1 MIVKAESTPPSS
13 SLAKR
18 IDTSSEIASAEA
30 EREEEM
36 NDDEQE
42 ERSDQEEDAPGAV
55 EEEGL
60 RVTTAPAA
68 AAAPA
73 QASPIAIAIAIAIA
87 IPIPALAPAPP
98 AQPPPVG
105 PAPSSIVPTAFI
117 STNPHWRP
125 PPRVDCALCKGGAAP
140 TPVDSW
146 DFLRTRWH
154 KVRSQIILFS
164 INVPFPRLIVLLAGV
179 FFFFQTC
186 SKHHKPSKAE
196 YTPFQDLLDR
206 LESQVEH
213 KTDSID
219 LEAAFLVPEL
229 RSIQNVHLIPDL
241 RNLLKPLSTTFISDL
256 SLSSRWHFVYKDAIP
271 TSHGLKF
278 RYTCSQTS
286 RNDRPRDGKKARKT
300 LHKREGGRVEKFACG
315 GMVSLVFDMT
325 NRDVVVRLVHKVW
338 HVVYEKMRVVEL
350 DVLGWVR
357 ELMGENDTD
366 ESMLEKIEKRARE
379 EGMEGGVKST
389 KYQIRR
395 YMGMVVEERRK
406 ERKGKRKAK
415 ATPPASEDEDDDEPG
430 PGPSNRKRGK
440 RSPPPVDPVLLAL
453 SASQTPEPVAT
464 PPRPQQKVRTRR
476 KTQPAHASN
485 STSRDAQPSTS
496 NLDVNVEEDIPTLP
510 VPPLDPTLLDVEVP
524 SNEATSPP
532 TNTTADASV
541 NAAMSIILGTNHQP
555 QATIEDIQVVPQT
568 PQPLSNGQPTPST
581 HPLNDP
587 TDLPV
592 ATPSTSTTASTK
604 LTRQGFQADWSN
616 QQGALRALSAEDQ
629 DMMNWLHQANVDA
642 TLKAAAREVR
652 ETSGE

>member
-1 MIVKAESTPPSS
+1 MASSSSSSRIVKAERTPPSS

-18 IDTSSEIASAEA
+18 IDTPSEVASAEA

-36 NDDEQE
+36 NNDEQE
-42 ERSDQEEDAPGAV
+42 ERLDQEEDAQAAM
-55 EEEGL
+55 EEE
-60 RVTTAPAA
+60 RVRVATPS
-68 AAAPA
+68 APA
-73 QASPIAIAIAIAIA
+73 QASESPIAIAIAI
-87 IPIPALAPAPP
+87 PALAQAPP
-98 AQPPPVG
+98 AQPLPVG
-105 PAPSSIVPTAFI
+105 PAPSSIVPITFI

-125 PPRVDCALCKGGAAP
+125 PPRVDCALCKGGAVP

-154 KVRSQIILFS
+154 K
-164 INVPFPRLIVLLAGV
+164 
-179 FFFFQTC
+179 TC

-206 LESQVEH
+206 LETQVEH
-213 KTDSID
+213 KTDLID

-229 RSIQNVHLIPDL
+229 ASIQNVHLIPDL
-241 RNLLKPLSTTFISDL
+241 RNLLKPLSTMFISDI
-256 SLSSRWHFVYKDAIP
+256 SLSSRWHFVFKDAIP

-300 LHKREGGRVEKFACG
+300 DHKREGGRVEKFACG
-315 GMVSLVFDMT
+315 GMVSLMFDMT
-325 NRDVVVRLVHKVW
+325 NREVVVHLVHKVW

-357 ELMGENDTD
+357 ELMGESDTD
-366 ESMLEKIEKRARE
+366 ESMMKKIEERAWE

-389 KYQIRR
+389 NYQIRR
-395 YMGMVVEERRK
+395 YMGIVVEERRK
-406 ERKGKRKAK
+406 EANGKGKTK
-415 ATPPASEDEDDDEPG
+415 ATTPALEDENEHEPG
-430 PGPSNRKRGK
+430 PGPGPSTRKRGR

-464 PPRPQQKVRTRR
+464 PPRPQKKVRTRR

-485 STSRDAQPSTS
+485 SKSRDTQTSTP
-496 NLDVNVEEDIPTLP
+496 NLDLNVEKNIPTLP
-510 VPPLDPTLLDVEVP
+510 VPPLDQTLLDVEVP
-524 SNEATSPP
+524 SNEAISPP
-532 TNTTADASV
+532 TNTTADASI
-541 NAAMSIILGTNHQP
+541 NTAMAIILGTNHQS
-555 QATIEDIQVVPQT
+555 QATMEDIQVVPHT

-581 HPLNDP
+581 HPLNNP

-592 ATPSTSTTASTK
+592 STPPTSATASTN
-604 LTRQGFQADWSN
+604 LARQGFQADWSN
-616 QQGALRALSAEDQ
+616 QQGALEALSAEDQ
-629 DMMNWLHQANVDA
+629 DMMIRLHQANVDA